1 MPVPSTARDFVGH
14 GEHPPE
20 FSWPGG
26 ARVAVSLVIN
36 VEDGAERSIARG
48 GPADDL
54 GAHWI
59 KHRAHPT
66 VRNLTLESAF
76 EYGSR
81 AGIWRVLRILRL
93 HDAKAT
99 AFCCAT
105 ALEQNPQIAAALVRD
120 GHEIADHGYNWDTHA
135 GLAPEEERAL
145 IAASRDSIAKSTGVP
160 PTSWYSRDGLNPGT
174 RDILSAAGF
183 MYESNC
189 FNDDLPHFGTGT
201 GNAGKDGTES
211 NGTGLPVLP
220 YAGDTNDSGLFRQF
234 PTATAFARHLCGT
247 LDMMLTDS
255 RPGPSVMN
263 VGLHP
268 RLIGRPAY
276 ATALDTFLSHAGHS
290 PAWIATRS
298 QIIEAWLPTTN
309 PTRQRAAHP
318 IP

>member
-1 MPVPSTARDFVGH
+1 MPVPSTSRNFVGY

-20 FSWPGG
+20 FRWAGG

-59 KHRAHPT
+59 KHAAHPT

-81 AGIWRVLRILRL
+81 AGIWRVLRTLKR
-93 HDAKAT
+93 HNVRAT

-105 ALEQNPQIAAALVRD
+105 ALEQNAQIAAALVRD

-135 GLAPEEERAL
+135 GLAPHEERAL
-145 IAASRDSIAKSTGVP
+145 ITASRDSIARTTGVP
-160 PTSWYSRDGLNPGT
+160 PTSWYSRDGLNPDT
-174 RDILSAAGF
+174 RDILAATGF
-183 MYESNC
+183 IYESNS
-189 FNDDLPHFGTGT
+189 FNDDLPHFGTG
-201 GNAGKDGTES
+201 KDGTE
-211 NGTGLPVLP
+211 LPVLP

-234 PTATAFARHLCGT
+234 PTATAFARHLCGA

-255 RPGPSVMN
+255 RPGPSVMS

-276 ATALDTFLSHAGHS
+276 AAALDTFLSHAVKK

-298 QIIEAWLPTTN
+298 QIIEAWLLS
-309 PTRQRAAHP
+309 TRRTP
-318 IP
+318 